1 MMFKVEHDFA
11 MDILQFAV
19 GDRMD
24 FIKAAI

>member
-1 MMFKVEHDFA
+1 MMFNLENDFA
-11 MDILQFAV
+11 MDVLQLAV